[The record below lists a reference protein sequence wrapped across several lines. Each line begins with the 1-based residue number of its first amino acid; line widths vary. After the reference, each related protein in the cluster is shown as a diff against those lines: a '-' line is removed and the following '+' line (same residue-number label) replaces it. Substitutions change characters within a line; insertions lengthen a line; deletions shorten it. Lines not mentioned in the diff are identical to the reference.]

1 MTYDQHEARLR
12 HLLQTHETLSLTRK
26 RECEPRTD
34 IEPLIMVVT
43 TDRRAFHGSPGRY
56 TWDLIGGEGIFAGR
70 GLTSMLYVVAMS
82 VIELMEREDCEPFM
96 ITISNEGYVRTFDEV
111 NNLEEA
117 DQFRREHRLGDF
129 RKDYEQNP
137 ASKVRETLMTT
148 ILSFP
153 GPTEDDNEPTYSLL
167 TQPFAWSDGGE
178 LVLDPVPTER
188 EIGEI
193 HLDKG
198 GLIQVGVRLTPET
211 AESNHHMMVEAI
223 WNAVK
228 ARRAIREEAND
239 G

>member
-96 ITISNEGYVRTFDEV
+96 LTVSNEGYVRTFDEV
-111 NNLEEA
+111 NSPEEA
-117 DQFRREHRLGDF
+117 DQFRREHQLGDF
-129 RKDYEQNP
+129 HRDYKQNP

-148 ILSFP
+148 TVSFP
-153 GPTEDDNEPTYSLL
+153 GPTEDDGEPTYS
-167 TQPFAWSDGGE
+167 TVSQPFAWSDGGE
-178 LVLDPVPTER
+178 LVLDPIPE
-188 EIGEI
+188 EGE
-193 HLDKG
+193 KATPG
-198 GLIQVGVRLTPET
+198 GALVQVGIRLTPET
-211 AESNHHMMVEAI
+211 AETNQHTMIEAI
-223 WNAVK
+223 WDAVK